1 MRRAAGLLALL
12 AAATL
17 GAAEVAWPTSAG
29 RPTGRP
35 YETFIQPTVSGRLE
49 SGLFGMT
56 RNDGTRFH
64 EGVDLKPAFL
74 NSRGEA
80 VDAVRAALA
89 GRVAYVCH
97 RVNGAYGRYVVLE
110 HPRAELPVYTLYA
123 HLASVRGDLQVGR
136 EVPEGQVLGILGRS
150 AAGTD
155 PIPPDRAHLHFE
167 IGLRLSDRFADW
179 YARSPHRREP
189 NPHGNFN
196 GMNLAGFEPLESV
209 LLRPR
214 ADVHMVVNNLP
225 AALVVVA
232 RARTAPDFVRRH
244 PQLVT
249 GTAQGSV
256 GWRIEFTWHGLPK
269 RWTPLLQ
276 GSTGLPAAGW
286 RIERLSTRP
295 DLRRLLEQ
303 RRMLAPGTTA
313 PGETLQRTMGIL
325 FPVN

>member
-1 MRRAAGLLALL
+1 MRRAASLLGFL
-12 AAATL
+12 AATVA
-17 GAAEVAWPTSAG
+17 GAVEVAWPTSAG
-29 RPTGRP
+29 RPNGQP
-35 YETFIQPTVSGRLE
+35 YAAFIQPTVSGRME

-56 RNDGTRFH
+56 RNDGSRFH
-64 EGVDLKPAFL
+64 EGVDIKPAFL

-89 GRVAYVCH
+89 GRVAYVCDQS
-97 RVNGAYGRYVVLE
+97 NGAYGRYVVLE

-136 EVPEGQVLGILGRS
+136 EVTEGHVLGILGRS
-150 AAGTD
+150 SAGAD
-155 PIPPDRAHLHFE
+155 PIPQDRAHLHFE
-167 IGLRLSDRFADW
+167 IGLRLSDRFDDW
-179 YARSPHRREP
+179 YAGSAHRRET
-189 NPHGNFN
+189 NAHGNFN

-214 ADVHMVVNNLP
+214 VDVHTVVNNLP

-232 RARTAPDFVRRH
+232 RTRQAPDFVRRH

-249 GTAQGSV
+249 GTSQGSI

-276 GSTGLPAAGW
+276 GSPGVPASGW
-286 RIERLSTRP
+286 RIERLSARP

-303 RRMLAPGTTA
+303 RQMLAPGTTS
-313 PGETLQRTMGIL
+313 PGETLRRTMGIL
-325 FPVN
+325 LQVN

>member
-1 MRRAAGLLALL
+1 
-12 AAATL
+12 
-17 GAAEVAWPTSAG
+17 
-29 RPTGRP
+29 
-35 YETFIQPTVSGRLE
+35 
-49 SGLFGMT
+49 MT

-89 GRVAYVCH
+89 GRVAYVCD

-136 EVPEGQVLGILGRS
+136 EVPEGHVLGILGRS
-150 AAGTD
+150 SAGID
-155 PIPPDRAHLHFE
+155 PIPPERAHLHFE
-167 IGLRLSDRFADW
+167 IGLRLSDNFDAW

-189 NPHGNFN
+189 NPHGNHN

-214 ADVHMVVNNLP
+214 VDVHTVVNNLP

-232 RARTAPDFVRRH
+232 RTRQAHRAPELAGGPAPPARAAPDGRARDDGAGRDAASDDGDPPSGQLRPRSPGASAARRRS
-244 PQLVT
+244 
-249 GTAQGSV
+249 G
-256 GWRIEFTWHGLPK
+256 R
-269 RWTPLLQ
+269 R
-276 GSTGLPAAGW
+276 
-286 RIERLSTRP
+286 RP
-295 DLRRLLEQ
+295 SQRRQRTSPGRVSASGPSSATTQALRRSSLSSW
-303 RRMLAPGTTA
+303 PGDQAAWPT
-313 PGETLQRTMGIL
+313 
-325 FPVN
+325 